1 MKITVFNLRSITG
14 PKTVDVTNKIVLSGI
29 NGAGKSTIAKTPYFV
44 LTGKGLSVKNGETEG
59 YGSIEFGDITIMRQK
74 KNGTTTIRVN
84 GKACSETAMFE
95 HLNKRGYNPEVLCSL
110 FDTETV
116 LDGET
121 MLRVASMKLD
131 VDKVLSFTNLE
142 GVALGYA
149 KKYFVDNEI
158 EIVTIPAIN
167 KAYKKIYAL
176 RTDNNRVA
184 KNLKALVDADFPL
197 VNVTGVDIAA
207 LVEQST
213 NIEKD
218 IEVLTDTIYQIKQ
231 ETKQIE
237 NLKNN
242 ISKNATEKQR
252 LLAFKC
258 SVTEED
264 IEKIEKEIENK
275 QETSKK
281 FGLVLTELNE
291 KQISVLQELSQLK
304 QQEQV
309 LIEQIKTKSEN
320 LKILKNTKT
329 CPLNSG
335 IPCTT
340 DMSSVCN
347 KIEAEID
354 DAKNKLEK
362 IVKEIS
368 DKENSMQE
376 IKNTISETKQKQ
388 SLLSAEVNEMIQKR
402 SSMEKER
409 TDYASISGKIETLEK
424 MISEDKA
431 IVDNTTIQDIK
442 PVEEELTKKR
452 EEKNL
457 IKEQILNSSRVQDA
471 ANRLAENQ
479 RKLEEAEKLSDMY
492 SVILKE
498 LQILPNKIFEKI
510 IVPIE
515 VGLNGILSEIKNDWQ
530 MKFLFDG
537 ANLSICVNTPCGKID
552 IEELSTGERVV
563 INYVFKALICKLIN
577 FDTIVLDNTDALDS
591 KNYGMVEDVVAK
603 SQYNTMLI
611 NCGDITSKFTIVKI

>member
-14 PKTVDVTNKIVLSGI
+14 PKTVDVNGKIVLSGI

-74 KNGTTTIRVN
+74 KNGSTTIRVN
-84 GKACSETAMFE
+84 GKACSEAAMYE

-131 VDKVLSFTNLE
+131 VDKVLSFTSLE

-149 KKYFVDNEI
+149 KKYFIDNEV
-158 EIVTIPAIN
+158 EIVTIPTIN

-184 KNLKALVDADFPL
+184 KNLKALVEADFPL

-213 NIEKD
+213 NIERD
-218 IEVLTDTIYQIKQ
+218 IEVLTDTVYQIKQ
-231 ETKQIE
+231 EMKQVE
-237 NLKNN
+237 NIKNN

-258 SVTEED
+258 SVSEED
-264 IEKIEKEIENK
+264 ISNIAKEIEEKQNK
-275 QETSKK
+275 AK
-281 FGLVLTELNE
+281 GLNALLTELND
-291 KQISVLQELSQLK
+291 KQISALQELSKLK

-309 LIEQIKTKSEN
+309 LLEQIKTKSEN
-320 LKILKNTKT
+320 LEILKNTRT

-340 DMSSVCN
+340 DMSSVCE
-347 KIEAEID
+347 KIATEISEA
-354 DAKNKLEK
+354 KTRLEK
-362 IVKEIS
+362 ISKEIS
-368 DKENSMQE
+368 DKEQSVDE
-376 IKNTISETKQKQ
+376 IKKTIQETKQNQ
-388 SLLSAEVNEMIQKR
+388 YALNNETNELIKKR
-402 SSMEKER
+402 STMEKER
-409 TDYASISGKIETLEK
+409 TDYASISGKIEALDK
-424 MISEDKA
+424 MIAEDRTL
-431 IVDNTTIQDIK
+431 VDNTVIQDIK
-442 PVEEELTKKR
+442 PIEEELSKKK

-457 IKEQILNSSRVQDA
+457 VKEQILNSSRVQDA

-479 RKLEEAEKLSDMY
+479 RKLEETEKISDMY
-492 SVILKE
+492 TVILKE
-498 LQILPNKIFEKI
+498 LQVLPNKIFEKI

-530 MKFLFDG
+530 INFLFDG
-537 ANLSICVNTPCGKID
+537 ANLSICVNTPYGKID

-611 NCGDITSKFTIVKI
+611 NCGDIISKFAIVKM

>member
-14 PKTVDVTNKIVLSGI
+14 PKTVDVNGKIVLSGI

-74 KNGTTTIRVN
+74 KNGSTTIRVN
-84 GKACSETAMFE
+84 GKACSEAAMYE

-131 VDKVLSFTNLE
+131 VDKVLSFTSLE

-149 KKYFVDNEI
+149 KKYFIDNEV

-184 KNLKALVDADFPL
+184 KNLKALVEADFPL

-213 NIEKD
+213 NIERD
-218 IEVLTDTIYQIKQ
+218 IEVLTDTVYQIKQ
-231 ETKQIE
+231 EMKQVE
-237 NLKNN
+237 NIKNN

-258 SVTEED
+258 SVSEED
-264 IEKIEKEIENK
+264 ISNIAKEIEEKQNK
-275 QETSKK
+275 TK
-281 FGLVLTELNE
+281 GLNALLTELND
-291 KQISVLQELSQLK
+291 KQISALQELSKLK

-309 LIEQIKTKSEN
+309 LLEQIKTKSEN
-320 LKILKNTKT
+320 LEILKNTRT

-340 DMSSVCN
+340 DMSSVCE
-347 KIEAEID
+347 KIATEINEA
-354 DAKNKLEK
+354 KTRLEK
-362 IVKEIS
+362 ISKEIS
-368 DKENSMQE
+368 DKEQSVDE
-376 IKNTISETKQKQ
+376 IKKTIQETKQNQ
-388 SLLSAEVNEMIQKR
+388 YVLNNEINELIKKR
-402 SSMEKER
+402 STMEKER
-409 TDYASISGKIETLEK
+409 TDYASISGKIEALDK
-424 MISEDKA
+424 MIAEDRTL
-431 IVDNTTIQDIK
+431 VDNTVIQDIK
-442 PVEEELTKKR
+442 PIEEELSKKK

-457 IKEQILNSSRVQDA
+457 VKEQILNSSRVQDA

-479 RKLEEAEKLSDMY
+479 RKLEETEKISDMY
-492 SVILKE
+492 TVILKE
-498 LQILPNKIFEKI
+498 LQVLPNKIFEKI

-530 MKFLFDG
+530 MNFLFDG
-537 ANLSICVNTPCGKID
+537 ANLSICVNTPYGKID

-611 NCGDITSKFTIVKI
+611 NCGDITSKFAIVKM